1 LARARF
7 RTSDF
12 FLLRT
17 LCQNKI
23 IMAPTTMTPVRR
35 SARVAASRAAAA
47 AVVAAVSS
55 STATAT
61 TAKKKKTTTAPK
73 KKTKTHGHVKSSPPA
88 KKKQKHTGLQATV
101 DSSAPL
107 GVIDPASHITDG
119 SIMTLPP
126 PGDEQEQDG
135 APADAMLVLVDPAKN
150 HDKFFVLQCIERAGG
165 NNNNYCVYSRW
176 GRTGTAGQALQQDF
190 DDAGAA
196 QQVFEAKF
204 RQKTG
209 LSWSERHQPYQG
221 GMYRFIVQDF
231 IQKQDGYAN
240 GQWQYYVDDGV
251 DGKVD
256 GWYDYDANGSVQV
269 EILYHQHA
277 QNPQLSQRQVA
288 SGYFTY
294 HVDLDNMTQT
304 NTSHPGRK
312 SRRIRRVVVEADE
325 EEEEEEE
332 KEEEGKEEESEP
344 EESTTTAVSPPV
356 ATPEPPVTTD
366 AAASTSTAVTVTP
379 PRRPR
384 RRGQAATS
392 PTPVVSPSPARS
404 SSSSSSAA
412 GASASS

>member
-1 LARARF
+1 
-7 RTSDF
+7 
-12 FLLRT
+12 
-17 LCQNKI
+17 
-23 IMAPTTMTPVRR
+23 MAPTTMTPVRR

-47 AVVAAVSS
+47 TATAVAAS

-61 TAKKKKTTTAPK
+61 TAKKKNTTAGAK
-73 KKTKTHGHVKSSPPA
+73 KKTSHHKTKTHGHVKSSPPA

-107 GVIDPASHITDG
+107 GVIDPASNITDG

-126 PGDEQEQDG
+126 PGDEQQEDNG

-150 HDKFFVLQCIERAGG
+150 HDKFFVLQCIERTGG

-209 LSWSERHQPYQG
+209 LTWSERHQPYQG

-294 HVDLDNMTQT
+294 HVDLDHMTQT

-312 SRRIRRVVVEADE
+312 SRRIRRVVVEANDE
-325 EEEEEEE
+325 EEEDEE
-332 KEEEGKEEESEP
+332 EEEGKEEET
-344 EESTTTAVSPPV
+344 EEAATIAVSPPM
-356 ATPEPPVTTD
+356 ATLEPPVTTD
-366 AAASTSTAVTVTP
+366 AAATSAVTVTP
-379 PRRPR
+379 PRPR
-384 RRGQAATS
+384 RRGQAATV
-392 PTPVVSPSPARS
+392 PTPMVSPSPAR